1 MPASPQF
8 FISYDKTYRNE
19 AARLHERLQA
29 ELQGKFNRDIEVFI
43 DAEGIRTGDEWLQQI
58 EDALASLTV
67 LIVLVNDGLV
77 SREYCRL
84 EFNRVKERIDKGEA
98 CMILPVRF
106 QNDSEVYRSQKGRPP
121 SHVRADDEAYL
132 ATLKPEERDLVIE
145 LRKLQAIDGVALRD
159 NDPSSWEYRAAFR
172 ALAEAAAGSYR
183 RLSRAAILSPAAEK
197 EEARQARAPMQ
208 RRAGAAGAVAVVA
221 LAAALE
227 FVVPGTKGSLRGLLS
242 GKPAEPPEVV
252 EPVEPPKPSEEVPPE
267 PEVET
272 VVWEPV
278 SGRLENR
285 SGKEVFSY
293 LAVGRDAD
301 IAEPIS
307 DGGVRPLGAES
318 GVESAEID
326 GELWY
331 RYPTLSGSLAYVPA
345 SSIRAPK

>member
-19 AARLHERLQA
+19 AARLHERLLA

-58 EDALASLTV
+58 EDALAGLTV

-84 EFNRVKERIDKGEA
+84 EFNRVKERIDRGEA

-121 SHVRADDEAYL
+121 SHVRADDEVYL
-132 ATLKPEERDLVIE
+132 ATLKPEERAMVIE

-159 NDPSSWEYRAAFR
+159 DPTSREYRAAFR
-172 ALAEAAAGSYR
+172 ALAEAAADGYR
-183 RLSRAAILSPAAEK
+183 RLSRANVLAAAGRD
-197 EEARQARAPMQ
+197 EAGPARAPLPW
-208 RRAGAAGAVAVVA
+208 RIGAVGAVAVIGVA
-221 LAAALE
+221 AILE
-227 FVVPGTKGSLRGLLS
+227 FVVPATKGSLRGLLS
-242 GKPAEPPEVV
+242 SESLPVV
-252 EPVEPPKPSEEVPPE
+252 QPVETPPKPEA
-267 PEVET
+267 ET
-272 VVWEPV
+272 VAWEPV
-278 SGRLENR
+278 PGRLENR

-293 LAVGRDAD
+293 QAVGRDAD

-331 RYPTLSGSLAYVPA
+331 RYPTLSGATAYVPA
-345 SSIRAPK
+345 VSIRAPQ

>member
-29 ELQGKFNRDIEVFI
+29 ELQGKFNRDIEIFI

-58 EDALASLTV
+58 EDALAALTV

-121 SHVRADDEAYL
+121 SHVKADDEAYL
-132 ATLKPEERDLVIE
+132 ATLKPEERAMVIE

-159 NDPSSWEYRAAFR
+159 NDPASREYRIAFR
-172 ALAEAAAGSYR
+172 ALAEAAADGYR
-183 RLSRAAILSPAAEK
+183 RLSRAGVLPAAEG
-197 EEARQARAPMQ
+197 EEPGPARMSFPWRV
-208 RRAGAAGAVAVVA
+208 GAVGVAAIIAVAV
-221 LAAALE
+221 LLE
-227 FVVPGTKGSLRGLLS
+227 FVVPGTKGALRGLLS
-242 GKPAEPPEVV
+242 GGPAEPLPVV
-252 EPVEPPKPSEEVPPE
+252 QPVEPPEKTPSKPEA
-267 PEVET
+267 ET

-278 SGRLENR
+278 PGRLENR

-293 LAVGRDAD
+293 QELGRDAD

-331 RYPTLSGSLAYVPA
+331 RYPTLSGATAYVPA
-345 SSIRAPK
+345 ASIRAPQ